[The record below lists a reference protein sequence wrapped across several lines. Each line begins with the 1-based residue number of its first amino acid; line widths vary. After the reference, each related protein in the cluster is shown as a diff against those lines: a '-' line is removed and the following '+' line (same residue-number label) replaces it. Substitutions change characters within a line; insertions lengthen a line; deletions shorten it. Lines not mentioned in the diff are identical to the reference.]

1 METWP
6 KGKERWTIKFYYSLC
21 LHLCIHLFISCI
33 LNICYEP
40 CSVQD
45 PEDIKINKIQ
55 SSGSSNTL
63 ATWFKEPTY
72 WKRLMLGKLR
82 ARGEGG
88 DREWDGWM
96 ASLTQWTWVWVKLRE
111 LVMDREAW
119 RAAAHGVGKSR
130 TGLSNWTELFPKTL
144 WAWQDS
150 ALTLV
155 PRGQGSI
162 LFCFLVVDWGRFF

>member
-96 ASLTQWTWVWVKLRE
+96 ASLTQWTWVWANSR
-111 LVMDREAW
+111 RSW
-119 RAAAHGVGKSR
+119 R
-130 TGLSNWTELFPKTL
+130 TGEPGALQFMGSHRVGHDIVTKQQYANPQGTRTSHL
-144 WAWQDS
+144 WY
-150 ALTLV
+150 
-155 PRGQGSI
+155 
-162 LFCFLVVDWGRFF
+162 